1 MCGPSG
7 GDDMI
12 SLPAVIALCF
22 TVIFETAEQL
32 CWTMKSR
39 VVQHGWMWI
48 GIGLVAHFAHLA
60 AWFFLLKLLPLS
72 VALPLTGIDYV
83 VVALLSSWLFSER
96 LDWRRW
102 VGTWLIVCG
111 MILVGAGGWSE

>member
-1 MCGPSG
+1 
-7 GDDMI
+7 MI
-12 SLPAVIALCF
+12 TLTAMVALFF

-39 VVQHGWMWI
+39 AFRRGWMWM

-83 VVALLSSWLFSER
+83 VVALVSFWLFAER

-102 VGTWLIVCG
+102 VGTWLIVVG
-111 MILVGAGGWSE
+111 MILVGVGGWS

>member
-1 MCGPSG
+1 M
-7 GDDMI
+7 
-12 SLPAVIALCF
+12 LTLTAVIALFF

-39 VVQHGWMWI
+39 LSQRGWMWI
-48 GIGLVAHFAHLA
+48 GTGLVAHFAHLG
-60 AWFFLLKLLPLS
+60 AWLFLLKMLPLS

-83 VVALLSSWLFSER
+83 VVAILSAWLFSER

-102 VGTWLIVCG
+102 VGTWLIVIG
-111 MILVGAGGWSE
+111 MIFVGAGGWS